1 MSKPISQR
9 RWVLAWATATY
20 LALLASSIHALPAG
34 VNADQLLADS
44 DKARGG
50 NLNGVKLKSTITEF
64 NNGKPGTTLHLD
76 VQSDQD
82 NSLVVF
88 TGPPRVRGNKM
99 LIQGRNMWFASQDVI
114 KPVPIS
120 PRQRMLGEASNGD
133 IAVTRYSRDYNA
145 TLAGEE
151 ILEGKP
157 VWVLDLRAK
166 GSGVAY
172 DQVKYFIDKKSLL
185 GLRADFHSVSGD
197 LLKSATMEYSNSVV
211 QKGVSHRFISKIE
224 IADALS
230 SNKKTVLDYSEV
242 RTDDIPSSTFNL
254 ADLTRR

>member
-1 MSKPISQR
+1 MSKPISQYR
-9 RWVLAWATATY
+9 RTLVRTAAA
-20 LALLASSIHALPAG
+20 LALLTTATAHADPSG
-34 VNADQLLADS
+34 NADQILADS

-50 NLNGVKLKSTITEF
+50 NLNGVRLKSTITEIK
-64 NNGKPGTTLHLD
+64 NGTPGTTLHLD
-76 VQSDQD
+76 VLSDRD

-88 TGPPRVRGNKM
+88 TEPPRVRGNKM

-151 ILEGKP
+151 IIDGKP

-172 DQVKYFIDKKSLL
+172 DQVKYFVDKKTLL

-197 LLKSATMEYSNSVV
+197 LLKSATMEYGNSVE
-211 QKGVSHRFISKIE
+211 QKGVRHRFISKIE
-224 IADALS
+224 ISDALAA
-230 SNKKTVLDYSEV
+230 NKKTVLEYTAV
-242 RTDDIPSSTFNL
+242 KTDDIPSATFNL

>member
-1 MSKPISQR
+1 MSKPIFQR
-9 RWVLAWATATY
+9 HRALACAAAV
-20 LALLASSIHALPAG
+20 LALLATGAHAGPAG
-34 VNADQLLADS
+34 NADQILADS

-50 NLNGVKLKSTITEF
+50 NLNGVKLKSTITEI

-76 VQSDQD
+76 VLSDQD

-88 TGPPRVRGNKM
+88 TEPPRVRGNKM
-99 LIQGRNMWFASQDVI
+99 LIQGRNMWFATQDVI

-151 ILEGKP
+151 ILDGKP

-197 LLKSATMEYSNSVV
+197 LLKSATMEYGNSVE
-211 QKGVSHRFISKIE
+211 QKGARHRFISKIE
-224 IADALS
+224 ISDALAA
-230 SNKKTVLDYSEV
+230 NKKTVLEYSEV